1 MSARLSAA
9 LPRAC
14 SGDIYAAVPRIIP
27 ACVIAGDVMVGDA
40 LREVLAL
47 DQFHHESMHARQL
60 LETVDGGDVRVVQ
73 GREGPRFALETR
85 QAFGVGG
92 KRIGEDLDR
101 DLAAERGVG
110 AAPHLPHAAFTDLS
124 GDVVDA
130 KTSSSRRSR
139 RKASRMVRSPSSRA
153 IASMASFRRSRSS
166 SRRSSSRCT
175 PRWSSRR
182 FARLGRRNCR

>member
-1 MSARLSAA
+1 MSSPPNGRRPASISNSTAPNAQMSVHLSTA

-14 SGDIYAAVPRIIP
+14 SGDIYAAVPKIIP

-47 DQFHHESMHARQL
+47 DQFHHEGMHARRL

-73 GREGPRFALETR
+73 GREGPRFALEAR

-110 AAPHLPHAAFTDLS
+110 GAPDLALAALGKRS
-124 GDVVDA
+124 GDLVDA
-130 KTSSSRRSR
+130 ETGTGGEGQDAGSIAVSVAKMRRS
-139 RKASRMVRSPSSRA
+139 
-153 IASMASFRRSRSS
+153 MA
-166 SRRSSSRCT
+166 
-175 PRWSSRR
+175 
-182 FARLGRRNCR
+182 G